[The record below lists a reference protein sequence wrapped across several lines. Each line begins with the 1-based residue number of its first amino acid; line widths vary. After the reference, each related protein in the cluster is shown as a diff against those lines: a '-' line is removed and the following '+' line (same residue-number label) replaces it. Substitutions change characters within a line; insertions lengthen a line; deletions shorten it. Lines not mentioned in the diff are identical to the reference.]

1 MAMYQSEYTQFIN
14 QFLEKNPKVDSE
26 RRELRL
32 TWWDKKVDFE
42 ELRRA
47 KQDRVR
53 QKPYVYQPE

>member
-1 MAMYQSEYTQFIN
+1 MYQSEFTQFMN
-14 QFLEKNPKVDSE
+14 GYLQQNPAVESE

-42 ELRRA
+42 EQRRFKEA
-47 KQDRVR
+47 RIQ